1 MPSVTK
7 VNVVPP
13 CLVTG
18 SRAWWVRMNTGW
30 WKGGSSPHQPSALG
44 SSSHGP
50 SPPLNI
56 RLPIT
61 VAPVLR
67 SVSSTTSESAL
78 VSPPDRPCG
87 SRQLFSAKAHS
98 WRPLAALAQRLVER
112 LVRPRDE
119 AVE

>member
-7 VNVVPP
+7 VKVVPP

-18 SRAWWVRMNTGW
+18 SRAWWVRMNTAV
-30 WKGGSSPHQPSALG
+30 WKGGSSPHQPSAFG

-50 SPPLNI
+50 LPPLNI

-67 SVSSTTSESAL
+67 TDSSMTSESGL
-78 VSPPDRPCG
+78 VLPPSRPWR
-87 SRQLFSAKAHS
+87 SRQPFAPGPTRGALR
-98 WRPLAALAQRLVER
+98 RPAQRLVER
-112 LVRPRDE
+112 LVWPRGE
-119 AVE
+119 PVE